1 MQIFLG
7 IILVIILIGI
17 IIYKLNNKFEKKEI
31 ILLSSIVIVVILVF
45 TMYQKNQ
52 ENFFPN
58 AFKEKYKQEKN
69 IEILKLSSE
78 LLNNKVVSSKNHY
91 IYKFT
96 YIIKNNGKEYLCV
109 ANNVNIN
116 KIQDEYIFDK
126 WTEEC
131 KEQ

>member
-17 IIYKLNNKFEKKEI
+17 IIYKLDNKFEKREI
-31 ILLSSIVIVVILVF
+31 IILSAIVIVVILVF

-78 LLNNKVVSSKNHY
+78 LLNNKVVSSKDHFV
-91 IYKFT
+91 YKFT
-96 YIIKNNGKEYLCV
+96 YIIKKNNKEYLCV

-126 WTEEC
+126 WSEEC

>member
-1 MQIFLG
+1 MQIFIAVVL
-7 IILVIILIGI
+7 I
-17 IIYKLNNKFEKKEI
+17 IIVIGYIIFKLNDKFEKKEI
-31 ILLSSIVIVVILVF
+31 IILTSIIIVIALVF

-58 AFKEKYKQEKN
+58 SFKKKYKEENN
-69 IEILKLSSE
+69 IDILKLSSE
-78 LLNNKVVSSKNHY
+78 LLNNKVVSSKDHY

-96 YIIKNNGKEYLCV
+96 YIIKKNGKEYLCV

-126 WTEEC
+126 WKEEC

>member
-58 AFKEKYKQEKN
+58 TFKEKYKQENN

-78 LLNNKVVSSKNHY
+78 LLNNKVVSSKDHY

-96 YIIKNNGKEYLCV
+96 YIIKKNGKEYLCV

>member
-17 IIYKLNNKFEKKEI
+17 IIYKLDNKFEKREI
-31 ILLSSIVIVVILVF
+31 IILSSIVIIVILVF

-58 AFKEKYKQEKN
+58 AFKEKYKQENN

-78 LLNNKVVSSKNHY
+78 LLNNKVVSSKDHY

-96 YIIKNNGKEYLCV
+96 YIIKKNGKEYLCV

>member
-17 IIYKLNNKFEKKEI
+17 IIYKLDNKFEKREI
-31 ILLSSIVIVVILVF
+31 IILSAIVIVVILVF

-78 LLNNKVVSSKNHY
+78 LLNNKVVSSKDHFV
-91 IYKFT
+91 YKFT
-96 YIIKNNGKEYLCV
+96 YIIKKNNKEYLCV

-116 KIQDEYIFDK
+116 KIGDEYIFDK
-126 WTEEC
+126 WSEEC

>member
-17 IIYKLNNKFEKKEI
+17 IIYKLDNKFEKREI
-31 ILLSSIVIVVILVF
+31 IILSSIIIIVILVF

-58 AFKEKYKQEKN
+58 AFKEKYKQENN

-78 LLNNKVVSSKNHY
+78 LLNNKVVSSKDHY

-96 YIIKNNGKEYLCV
+96 YIIKKNGKEYLCV